1 MPHGLSGFYDY
12 EEALAAARKANKPLF
27 LDFTGLGCVN
37 CREMEERVWC
47 DSRILESMREDFVL
61 LALFGDS
68 RQKAAEEDWTTNA
81 NGKVL
86 KTIGE
91 INSNLVFERYNIA
104 AQPNY
109 LILDGEGNVLA
120 SHSYDLEIENFID
133 FLNRGKEAYSALK

>member
-1 MPHGLSGFYDY
+1 
-12 EEALAAARKANKPLF
+12 
-27 LDFTGLGCVN
+27 
-37 CREMEERVWC
+37 MEERVWC